1 MDTPTIHLESDAL
14 SSAGRAAHDIGL
26 AALLGG
32 NLFARVAMHPA
43 LGEIGDERER
53 GRVLNRSW
61 RRYGTVN
68 SLALAA
74 VVAGWAGARA
84 TETSPALLSGR
95 ERTLATAKD
104 VAVGAVAVT
113 GIASAAAGIGFAR
126 TASEGA
132 VPMRDGDEPAADA
145 SEQASRLKHAAGALG
160 WLHLASAVSLASVNA
175 ALSQANFRR
184 PPVRRLLRRRY

>member
-1 MDTPTIHLESDAL
+1 MGPPRIHVESDAL

-43 LGEIGDERER
+43 LEEIGDERER

-68 SLALAA
+68 SLALAG
-74 VVAGWAGARA
+74 VVGGWAGARA
-84 TETSPALLSGR
+84 TETYPGLLSGR

-104 VAVGAVAVT
+104 LAVGAVAVT
-113 GIASAAAGIGFAR
+113 GIASAVAGVGFAR
-126 TASEGA
+126 TAPSGA
-132 VPMRDGDEPAADA
+132 VPMRDGDETAGEA
-145 SEQASRLKHAAGALG
+145 SDEASRLKHAASLLG

-175 ALSQANFRR
+175 ALSQTNFRR
-184 PPVRRLLRRRY
+184 PPARRLLRRRY

>member
-1 MDTPTIHLESDAL
+1 MTTPEIHLESDAL

-68 SLALAA
+68 SLALAS
-74 VVAGWAGARA
+74 VVGGWAGARA
-84 TETSPALLSGR
+84 SETAPGLLSDR
-95 ERTLATAKD
+95 ERKLATAKD
-104 VAVGAVAVT
+104 IAVGAVAVT
-113 GIASAAAGIGFAR
+113 GIASAVAGIGFAR
-126 TASEGA
+126 TAPSGA
-132 VPMRDGDEPAADA
+132 VPMQDGDEPAGDA
-145 SEQASRLKHAAGALG
+145 SDEASRLKHAASALG

-175 ALSQANFRR
+175 ALSQTNFRR
-184 PPVRRLLRRRY
+184 PPARRLLRRRY